1 METFDPGADVPK
13 IQSLERGVAV
23 IRCFDADHPR
33 MTLAEVSKR
42 TNLSRATVRRFLYTL
57 VSLGYVE
64 TDGREFALRARI
76 LELGY
81 SYLSSSQLPEIA
93 RPHLRDLTDLV
104 HESSSVSVLEG
115 QDIVYVARVPFKR
128 IMTVSINVGTRFPA
142 YSTSMGRAM
151 LAGLPESDLEQWL
164 DSVTLDQLT
173 ELTITDR
180 AALERELDA
189 VRERGWAL
197 VDQELEIGLRSIAV
211 PIKNAHGATIAAAN
225 ISASAHQG
233 TVDDIVDNL
242 LPPLQ
247 AAVQAIEFDLAH
259 THA

>member
-1 METFDPGADVPK
+1 MESNNPGADVPTV
-13 IQSLERGVAV
+13 QSLVRGVSI
-23 IRCFDADHPR
+23 IRSFDAEHPR

-64 TDGREFALRARI
+64 TDGRDFALRARV

-93 RPHLRDLTDLV
+93 RPHLRRLTEQV
-104 HESSSVSVLEG
+104 HESSSVSVLDE
-115 QDIVYVARVPFKR
+115 QEIVYVARVPVKR

-142 YSTSMGRAM
+142 HSTSMGRAI
-151 LAGLPESDLEQWL
+151 LAGLSPIELNNWL
-164 DSVTLDQLT
+164 RDATLDKLT

-180 AALERELDA
+180 AALEDELLK
-189 VRERGWAL
+189 VRNRGWSL

-211 PIKNAHGATIAAAN
+211 PIKNALGVTIAAAN

-233 TVDDIVDNL
+233 TVDDIVTNL

-247 AAVQAIEFDLAH
+247 AAVQAIEFDLAQ
-259 THA
+259 TLG